1 MNCPMILELFIIGL
15 VVGFLFYELVG
26 ISPGGV
32 VAPAYLALF
41 IYQPQ
46 RILVTVLLSLI
57 VFVIIRFL
65 MSRLVLYGRRKFLLA
80 ILISFFLKLLLENQI
95 QAIPVLN
102 FSIESIGYII
112 PGLIANEMARQ
123 RVVPTLL
130 GLGIVT
136 LLVFQLSLII
146 L

>member
-1 MNCPMILELFIIGL
+1 MILELFIIGL

-46 RILVTVLLSLI
+46 RILVTILLSLL

-65 MSRLVLYGRRKFLLA
+65 MSHLVLYGRRKFLLA

-112 PGLIANEMARQ
+112 PGLIANH
-123 RVVPTLL
+123 
-130 GLGIVT
+130 
-136 LLVFQLSLII
+136 LLVNSTDCNI
-146 L
+146 LLL

>member
-1 MNCPMILELFIIGL
+1 MILELFIIGL

-46 RILVTVLLSLI
+46 RILVTILLSLL

-65 MSRLVLYGRRKFLLA
+65 MSHLVLYGRRKFLLA

-112 PGLIANEMARQ
+112 PGLIANEMSRQ

-136 LLVFQLSLII
+136 LLVFQVSLII

>member
-1 MNCPMILELFIIGL
+1 MILELFIIGL
-15 VVGFLFYELVG
+15 VVGFLFYELAG

-41 IYQPQ
+41 IYQPN
-46 RILVTVLLSLI
+46 RIFVTILLSLV
-57 VFVIIRFL
+57 VFTVIRFL
-65 MSRLVLYGRRKFLLA
+65 SSHLILYGRRKFLLA
-80 ILISFFLKLLLENQI
+80 ILLSFFLKLLIESQI
-95 QAIPVLN
+95 QAIPTLN

-112 PGLIANEMARQ
+112 PGLIANEMGRQ

-130 GLGIVT
+130 SLGIVT
-136 LLVFQLSLII
+136 LMVFQISLIV